1 MNCNNTL
8 SYFVISLENEQLF
21 IKNTKI
27 LKIVLF
33 SLINNKMRLERNPT
47 VQLITSSLL
56 RGGGGGSLGLFRWGC
71 ATGTL
76 EPLAYSRASSSEFCY
91 PIIIITLI

>member
-56 RGGGGGSLGLFRWGC
+56 RGGGGGGL
-71 ATGTL
+71 
-76 EPLAYSRASSSEFCY
+76 
-91 PIIIITLI
+91 

>member
-56 RGGGGGSLGLFRWGC
+56 RGGGGGVFR
-71 ATGTL
+71 T
-76 EPLAYSRASSSEFCY
+76 F
-91 PIIIITLI
+91 

>member
-8 SYFVISLENEQLF
+8 SYSVISLENEQLF

-27 LKIVLF
+27 LKIVLL
-33 SLINNKMRLERNPT
+33 SLINNKMRQERNPT

-56 RGGGGGSLGLFRWGC
+56 RGGGGSLGRFG
-71 ATGTL
+71 
-76 EPLAYSRASSSEFCY
+76 
-91 PIIIITLI
+91 

>member
-56 RGGGGGSLGLFRWGC
+56 RGGGGGCLGLFRWGC
-71 ATGTL
+71 AAGTL

-91 PIIIITLI
+91 PILH